1 MSPALNPTATSIAT
15 KKLNRRNFLQ
25 AGATAAGGLMIGFYL
40 PERSPLAAQATSAA
54 PAKLNAF
61 VRIGSDDSVTFMIHK
76 SEMGQGTVTSLSML
90 LAEELEC
97 DWNKI
102 RTEFPLVDPAYGAM
116 MGAYGSLSI
125 RTSWQPLRQ
134 AGAQA
139 REMLIAAAAQKWSV
153 DRAQCKAENGSVT
166 NTATNAKLS
175 YGSLA
180 DAASKLSVPAA
191 AGIKLKDASQY
202 RLIGTSMKRLDTASK
217 VNGTATFGLDVK
229 RPGMLYASLERC
241 PVFGGKVASFDA
253 SKAKAVPGVKNVV
266 QISNGVAVLADNTW
280 AAMEGRKAL
289 TIQWDE
295 GPRANTSS
303 ASLRQMFMDLA
314 AKPGAVA
321 RSTGDAGAAMG
332 SAAKKLEAVYEAPY
346 LSHAPME
353 PLNCVAHVTADHCE
367 VWAGTQIQSAA
378 QQTAAQITGLPP
390 AKIDIHTEFLGGG
403 FGRRGGA
410 DFIGE
415 AVEIAKA
422 VTGTPVKLTW
432 SREDD
437 LQHDTYRPAS
447 YTTFA
452 AGLDADGW
460 PVAFT
465 GRVACPSFGGLRNGV
480 DSTGV
485 EGIVSIT
492 YDIPNVHIEYHP
504 PDAGIPV
511 SYWRSVGFSQNCFF
525 MESFLDEM
533 AAATKKDPVE
543 FRRRL
548 LSKSPQNARYLS
560 VLNIAADKAGWGKP
574 LPAGRFHG
582 VAVVN
587 NLGSFN
593 AQVAE
598 VSVTQGKVKVHR
610 VVCAVD
616 CGQVVNRAGVT
627 QQIESGIVYG
637 LSAALKIGITID
649 HGRVQ
654 QKNFNNYD
662 PLRIDE
668 MPVVEVHLV
677 DNHENPGGIGEA
689 STPSI
694 VPAVTNAVFA
704 ATGKRVRSL
713 PIKAADLV

>member
-1 MSPALNPTATSIAT
+1 MITQ
-15 KKLNRRNFLQ
+15 KLNRRRFLE
-25 AGATAAGGLMIGFYL
+25 AGATAAGGLMLGFNL
-40 PERSPLAAQATSAA
+40 PERASAQNGAA

-61 VRIGSDDSVTFMIHK
+61 VRIGSDDTVTVMIHK

-90 LAEELEC
+90 LAEELGC
-97 DWNKI
+97 DWKKI
-102 RTEFPLVDPAYGAM
+102 RTEFPGVDPAFGPM

-125 RTSWQPLRQ
+125 RTSWQPVRM

-139 REMLIAAAAQKWSV
+139 REMLIGAAAQKWGV
-153 DRAQCKAENGSVT
+153 DKSQCRAENSSVI
-166 NTATNAKLS
+166 NTASNARLS

-180 DAASKLSVPAA
+180 DAAAKLPLPT
-191 AGIKLKDASQY
+191 GIKLKDPKDF
-202 RLIGTSMKRLDTASK
+202 RLIGTSQKRLDTRAK
-217 VNGTATFGLDVK
+217 VNGTATFGLDIK

-253 SKAKAVPGVKNVV
+253 TKAKAVSGVKQVV

-289 TIQWDE
+289 AIKWDE
-295 GPRANTSS
+295 GSRANTSS
-303 ASLRQMFMDLA
+303 ASLRQMFADLA

-321 RSTGDAGAAMG
+321 KKNGDADKALASG
-332 SAAKKLEAVYEAPY
+332 AKKLEAVYEAPY

-353 PLNCVAHVTADHCE
+353 PLNCVAHVRADGCD

-378 QQTAAQITGLPP
+378 RQVAAQITGLPQE
-390 AKIDIHTEFLGGG
+390 KVEIHTEYLGGG

-415 AVEIAKA
+415 AVEISKA
-422 VTGTPVKLTW
+422 AGVPVKLTW

-447 YTTFA
+447 YTKFA
-452 AGLDADGW
+452 GALDAGGN
-460 PVAFT
+460 PTALT
-465 GRVACPSFGGLRNGV
+465 ARVVCPSFAGLQNGV
-480 DSTGV
+480 DRTSV
-485 EGIVSIT
+485 EGIVDIA
-492 YDIPNVHIEYHP
+492 YDIPNFYVDYHP
-504 PDAGIPV
+504 PDAGIPT

-525 MESFLDEM
+525 TESFIDEM
-533 AAATKKDPVE
+533 AVAAGKDPVE
-543 FRRRL
+543 FRRKL
-548 LSKSPQNARYLS
+548 LSGNPKNARYLR
-560 VLNIAADKAGWGKP
+560 VLELAAEKADWGKP
-574 LPAGRFHG
+574 LPAGRFRG
-582 VAVVN
+582 VAIVN

-616 CGQVVNRAGVT
+616 CGQVINRAGVV

-649 HGRVQ
+649 KGRVQ
-654 QKNFNNYD
+654 QQNFNNYD

-668 MPVVEVHLV
+668 MPVVEVYLV

-689 STPSI
+689 STPTV
-694 VPAVTNAVFA
+694 VPAVANAVFA
-704 ATGKRVRSL
+704 ATGKRVRQL
-713 PIKAADLV
+713 PIRSADLA